1 MTVDKNTVFENSH
14 KKNKWRKFEFSFILA
29 SLPTFATIPTCVVGG
44 LMGQAFG
51 RRLSLLLVAPIF
63 AVSFILQA
71 IASEVAMFQFGRF
84 LSGIAGGLVSG
95 PASVNCTTYYKSH
108 SRTKSLK
115 RPHWHIDLFFLRPM
129 SAKFLIRIGGRPYV
143 PGWAWCTL

>member
-1 MTVDKNTVFENSH
+1 MPNQTFLVTFRRCLTQGTFEAT
-14 KKNKWRKFEFSFILA
+14 FISA

-71 IASEVAMFQFGRF
+71 VATEVAMFQFGRF

-115 RPHWHIDLFFLRPM
+115 RSHWHIDLFFLRPM

-143 PGWAWCTL
+143 PGWA

>member
-1 MTVDKNTVFENSH
+1 MTKTQCL
-14 KKNKWRKFEFSFILA
+14 KIPTKRKKWRKFEFSFILA

-115 RPHWHIDLFFLRPM
+115 RSHWHIDLFFL
-129 SAKFLIRIGGRPYV
+129 
-143 PGWAWCTL
+143 

>member
-1 MTVDKNTVFENSH
+1 MPNQTFLVTFRRCLTQGTFEAT
-14 KKNKWRKFEFSFILA
+14 FISA

-71 IASEVAMFQFGRF
+71 VATEVAMFQFGRF

-95 PASVNCTTYYKSH
+95 PASVNGTTPKKSH
-108 SRTKSLK
+108 LTT
-115 RPHWHIDLFFLRPM
+115 LRRQ
-129 SAKFLIRIGGRPYV
+129 KLTVEY
-143 PGWAWCTL
+143 